1 MSAVIVQTNTDGDLV
16 EEPFY
21 VISCD
26 GVSAGGFDAV
36 GYLTWV
42 FDTHFTYAKRNEE
55 TAHFESEEAA
65 VKVAKRILHEEA
77 DQAMKSSNGKLM
89 FTPTSSLRVQRI
101 TTRIKMTTLV
111 VS

>member
-1 MSAVIVQTNTDGDLV
+1 MSAVVAMTTTDGDLL

-26 GVSAGGFDAV
+26 GVSAGGFDAT
-36 GYLTWV
+36 GYLTWI
-42 FDTHFTYAKRNEE
+42 FEERFSYAKLNSDTTRFSTEE
-55 TAHFESEEAA
+55 DA
-65 VKVAKRILHEEA
+65 VKAAKKIIHEDA
-77 DQAMKSSNGKLM
+77 DKAMRSPNGKLM